1 MSTVKLTAFS
11 VYKVLG
17 EPGSPTAQIETLYGA
32 TAARFDGKHV
42 QILADSVPFNSIK
55 FKNRY
60 PKPGFGLLMLYGLQD
75 QREALHLYRTK
86 ARELKAEFASAEF
99 EFDVG
104 DIEVGFTG
112 RDLLKKVNGSNR
124 FLNVRRMK
132 KDLQTDIVNAFRVC
146 MNEDHS
152 EEPLDD
158 MRRIPQIATR
168 PELFDTV
175 LYEDEQLKQLDV
187 VVIPVAD
194 DPAFSAKIRQLAYV
208 KPGAKVVSTMQISTE
223 ASILLPSW
231 MTDAKQAAK
240 LRDSAA

>member
-11 VYKVLG
+11 VYRVLG
-17 EPGSPTAQIETLYGA
+17 EPGSPTAEIETLFGA

-55 FKNRY
+55 FADRY
-60 PKPGFGLLMLYGLQD
+60 PKPGYGILMLYGLQD

-99 EFDVG
+99 EIDVG
-104 DIEVGFTG
+104 SIEVGLTG
-112 RDLLKKVNGSNR
+112 RDLLKKVNGANR

-132 KDLQTDIVNAFRVC
+132 KDLQTDIVNAFQGY
-146 MNEDHS
+146 MNDDHS
-152 EEPLDD
+152 EEPLEDH
-158 MRRIPQIATR
+158 RRLPQIATR
-168 PELFDTV
+168 PDLFDRL
-175 LYEDEQLKQLDV
+175 LYEDEQLSQLDV

-208 KPGAKVVSTMQISTE
+208 KAGAKVVSTMQISTE
-223 ASILLPSW
+223 ASILLPLW
-231 MTDAKQAAK
+231 MTDTTEAEK
-240 LRDSAA
+240 LRK